1 MCKKPTLPLADS
13 QLANLPVFKPFSAF
27 ETKHYIKKM
36 AQRIKHTL
44 DSLDLDDIL
53 NEDYLEP
60 ETPNTPS
67 PRGDEQI

>member
-13 QLANLPVFKPFSAF
+13 QLAKLPVFKPYSAF

-60 ETPNTPS
+60 ETPITPS